1 MSFNVTSNSLFS
13 GYTYLYDHNL
23 SSYETFTFQGSK
35 FRFTKK
41 SGGESSGEENRS
53 LTKRARIKNAK
64 RIKNAVDSR
73 NCYQKAKFPS
83 RGLQG
88 TEKVR
93 TSNSGD
99 ELSSLKANNDKKQND
114 SKEGSPSVKRSQRIK
129 IKREKEDLEDQVSE
143 TSSISEVS
151 SLSSDV
157 SKKRTPLPAI
167 KYVFK
172 SRRLQEL
179 QEKME
184 SETVEDALEEKDN
197 LGDISKENNEWK
209 VRTDSESE
217 RSSRSSSR
225 RQSREEERV
234 HLNSEDERQNHE
246 TPLAEKKR
254 KISAKKTPASR
265 LQALKNDSE
274 MPSLSDDDEESN
286 KPLSELKESIKKTNE
301 ETTERVV
308 KKVIKVVKKIK
319 TKSGET
325 KTKVVKII
333 KKMGIRKK
341 SKGKCAV
348 ISGRRRVRCGQ
359 CKGCRV
365 KDDCGVCKWCE

>member
-1 MSFNVTSNSLFS
+1 MSLKQSFLCFTHL
-13 GYTYLYDHNL
+13 DDCNL
-23 SSYETFTFQGSK
+23 SSNQPFNFQGSK
-35 FRFTKK
+35 FRFTEK
-41 SGGESSGEENRS
+41 SGGESSADES
-53 LTKRARIKNAK
+53 HSIAKRARIKNAK
-64 RIKNAVDSR
+64 RIKNALDST
-73 NCYQKAKFPS
+73 NHYQKATFPS
-83 RGLQG
+83 HGLQRA
-88 TEKVR
+88 EKVR

-99 ELSSLKANNDKKQND
+99 ELSNLKSNKDKKQSD
-114 SKEGSPSVKRSQRIK
+114 SKEGSPSVKRSERIK

-143 TSSISEVS
+143 TSSISEIS

-157 SKKRTPLPAI
+157 SKKRTPSPAN

-172 SRRLQEL
+172 SRRLQEQ

-184 SETVEDALEEKDN
+184 SEMVEDTLEGKDN
-197 LGDISKENNEWK
+197 VKDISKETNEQK
-209 VRTDSESE
+209 QRADFESE

-225 RQSREEERV
+225 RQSREEDRV
-234 HLNSEDERQNHE
+234 HVNSEDECQNQE
-246 TPLAEKKR
+246 TTLTVKKR
-254 KISAKKTPASR
+254 KVSGKKTPVSR
-265 LQALKNDSE
+265 LQALRNDSE
-274 MPSLSDDDEESN
+274 MPSSSDDEDST
-286 KPLSELKESIKKTNE
+286 KPLSELKKSIKKTVEKTNE

-341 SKGKCAV
+341 AKDKCAV
-348 ISGRRRVRCGQ
+348 IIGRRRVRCGQ
-359 CKGCRV
+359 CKGCRI

>member
-1 MSFNVTSNSLFS
+1 MSPQTVFLSLS
-13 GYTYLYDHNL
+13 P
-23 SSYETFTFQGSK
+23 YETFSFQGSK
-35 FRFTKK
+35 FRFTEK

-83 RGLQG
+83 HGLKG
-88 TEKVR
+88 AEKVR

-99 ELSSLKANNDKKQND
+99 ELSSLKLNKDKKQND

-143 TSSISEVS
+143 TSSVSEVS

-157 SKKRTPLPAI
+157 SKKRTPSPAI

-184 SETVEDALEEKDN
+184 SETGEDALEDKDN
-197 LGDISKENNEWK
+197 LGDSSKENNERK

-225 RQSREEERV
+225 RQSREEDRV
-234 HLNSEDERQNHE
+234 HVNSEDERQNHE

-254 KISAKKTPASR
+254 KISGKKTPASR

-274 MPSLSDDDEESN
+274 MPSLSDDEDSN
-286 KPLSELKESIKKTNE
+286 KPLSELKESIKKADE

-341 SKGKCAV
+341 AKGKCAV

-359 CKGCRV
+359 CKGCKV